1 MKHRLHLAVA
11 ILILSLLWLIVFS
24 ACSAPSPESETKAAI
39 IDQLGVHF
47 PNQVLIEQMTNTIKE
62 YGLKVDVYS
71 GDNVTVD
78 LYRKLPALGY
88 KLIIFRVHSGLLGVD
103 PKVINRTWLY
113 TNEPYSKTGHLV
125 EQLDEQVTYARTH
138 EDAPW
143 CFAVSAEFIEKSAE
157 GQFNDTAIIMMGCD
171 GLHFDDV
178 ARAFTD
184 KGASI
189 YIAWDA
195 SVMLNYVDD
204 ATLVLIKKLCSDGI
218 TVKEAVAQTMNEQGH
233 DPNYDSVLGCYPGQS
248 AFQNLNQL
256 IQ

>member
-1 MKHRLHLAVA
+1 MKRFTRSATA
-11 ILILSLLWLIVFS
+11 ILITGLAWLTVFTS
-24 ACSAPSPESETKAAI
+24 CSAPSPESETKAAI
-39 IDQLGVHF
+39 VDQLGAHF
-47 PNQVLIEQMTNTIKE
+47 PNQVLIEQMTDIIRE

-88 KLIIFRVHSGLLGVD
+88 KLIVFRVHSGLLGVD

-113 TNEPYSKTGHLV
+113 TNEPYSKTGHLI
-125 EQLDEQVTYARTH
+125 EQLDEQVTYARTC
-138 EDAPW
+138 EDTPW
-143 CFAVSAEFIEKSAE
+143 CFAVSAEFIRESAE
-157 GQFNDTAIIMMGCD
+157 GQFDDTAIIMMGCD

-195 SVMLNYVDD
+195 SVMLNYVDN

-218 TVKEAVAQTMNEQGH
+218 TVKEAVVQTMNEQGR
-233 DPNYDSVLGCYPGQS
+233 DPNYGSVLGCYPGQS

-256 IQ
+256 IK